1 MKRTNILAALACA
14 LLVFVLVGC
23 GTTNHLQ
30 SVTIGVSSINGL
42 APAGQSGF
50 FTLEGN
56 GGTIQ
61 LSATANYSNGKS
73 QLVHGAGVV
82 YNIIVDPVNNVDA
95 YGNPLPAPCIGTP
108 CAQTSAQGLVQ
119 LSSTGLVTAVE
130 PATCTW
136 VDIAPLPPGSTT
148 APTPS
153 WFYSGD
159 YQITVTYQGVLSQPI
174 YIPVASSAGDQYYPY
189 FDIDAANLNN
199 PTGAC
204 GPAPTA

>member
-23 GTTNHLQ
+23 GATNKLQ
-30 SVTIGVSSINGL
+30 SVTLGVSLINGV
-42 APAGQSGF
+42 APSGQSGF

-56 GGTIQ
+56 GGTMQ
-61 LSATANYSNGKS
+61 LTATANYSNGKS

-82 YNIIVDPVNNVDA
+82 YSIVVDPVNNVDA
-95 YGNPLPAPCIGTP
+95 YGNPLPTPCMATP
-108 CAQTSAQGLVQ
+108 CAQTSSQGTAL
-119 LSSTGLVTAVE
+119 LSPTGLVTAVE

-136 VDIAPLPPGSTT
+136 VDIAPLPAT
-148 APTPS
+148 TPS

-159 YQITVTYQGVLSQPI
+159 YEVTVTYQGVISQPI

-204 GPAPTA
+204 GPTPTS

>member
-1 MKRTNILAALACA
+1 MKRINILAALACA

-23 GTTNHLQ
+23 GATNHLQ
-30 SVTIGVSSINGL
+30 SVTIGASLINGV
-42 APAGQSGF
+42 APTGQGGF

-61 LSATANYSNGKS
+61 LTATANYSNGKS
-73 QLVHGAGVV
+73 QLVHGQGVV
-82 YNIIVDPVNNVDA
+82 YNIIVDPVNNTDA
-95 YGNPLPAPCIGTP
+95 YGNPLPAPCIGNP
-108 CAQTSAQGLVQ
+108 CAQTAAQGLAL
-119 LSSTGLVTAVE
+119 LSPTGLVTAVE

-136 VDIAPLPPGSTT
+136 VDIAPLPGT
-148 APTPS
+148 TPS

-159 YQITVTYQGVLSQPI
+159 YQVTVTYQGVVSQPI

-189 FDIDAANLNN
+189 FDQDPANLNN

-204 GPAPTA
+204 GPSPTS

>member
-23 GTTNHLQ
+23 GATNKLQ
-30 SVTIGVSSINGL
+30 SVTVGVSLINGKG
-42 APAGQSGF
+42 PSGQSGF

-61 LSATANYSNGKS
+61 LTATANDSNGKS
-73 QLVHGAGVV
+73 QLVNGEGVV

-95 YGNPLPAPCIGTP
+95 YGNPLPAPCIGNP
-108 CAQTSAQGLVQ
+108 CAQTSSQGLVL
-119 LSSTGLVTAVE
+119 LSPTGLVTAVE

-136 VDIAPLPPGSTT
+136 VDIAPLPGT
-148 APTPS
+148 TPS

-159 YQITVTYQGVLSQPI
+159 YQVTVTYKGVTSQPI
-174 YIPVASSAGDQYYPY
+174 YIPVASSAGNQYFPALVNGLPNQNPA
-189 FDIDAANLNN
+189 DLNN

-204 GPAPTA
+204 GPTPTS